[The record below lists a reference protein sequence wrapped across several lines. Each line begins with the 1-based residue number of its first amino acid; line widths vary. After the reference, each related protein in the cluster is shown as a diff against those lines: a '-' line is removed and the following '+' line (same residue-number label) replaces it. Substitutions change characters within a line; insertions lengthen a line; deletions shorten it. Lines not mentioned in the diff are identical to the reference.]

1 MCNQPKGPFPAV
13 LLVHSA
19 NQTFMAAMAAHM
31 AARPVV
37 TADSPVEA
45 LQELY
50 ECLFFVNT
58 LIESSSDETNQ
69 CQVCGPQPRRPVS
82 PCAA

>member
-1 MCNQPKGPFPAV
+1 MLQ
-13 LLVHSA
+13 S
-19 NQTFMAAMAAHM
+19 FMAAMAAHL

-37 TADSPVEA
+37 TVDSPVEA

-58 LIESSSDETNQ
+58 LIESSDETNQ
-69 CQVCGPQPRRPVS
+69 CQVCGPQPR
-82 PCAA
+82 